1 MHLPLKRRSNEI
13 EKFDATSAVVIPSV
27 EEQNSKC
34 RSKPKPRIV
43 PCDAASDMSSRAK

>member
-34 RSKPKPRIV
+34 RSKPKTAHRAV
-43 PCDAASDMSSRAK
+43 RCGQRHVKSR